1 MKTKINPR
9 FIILLLL
16 IVVAVAMRFIT
27 ELKYSTLINFTPI
40 GAVALFGGAYFSNRW
55 KAILIP
61 LLSLFISDLLI
72 NTLYY
77 NGQFGIMY
85 DGWYLVYGSFVLMV
99 FSGAWIIKK
108 VNIKNVLLA
117 SVVVSIAHWV
127 ITDFGVW
134 LGTCTDITTGQ
145 LYTKDIQGLI
155 KCYTL
160 ALPYMKSFFLGTICY
175 STIMFGAFELAQRK
189 YPVLAVK

>member
-9 FIILLLL
+9 FIVLLLL

-27 ELKYSTLINFTPI
+27 ELKYSTMINFTPI
-40 GAVALFGGAYFSNRW
+40 GAIALFGGAYFSDRW

-72 NTLYY
+72 NTFYY
-77 NGQFGIMY
+77 DGRFGIMY
-85 DGWYLVYGSFVLMV
+85 DGWYWVYGSFILMV
-99 FSGAWIIKK
+99 FFGAWIIKQVSVK
-108 VNIKNVLLA
+108 TVLLA
-117 SVVVSIAHWV
+117 SVAASIAHWL
-127 ITDFGVW
+127 ISDFGVF
-134 LGTCTDITTGQ
+134 LGSCTDITTGQ
-145 LYTKDIQGLI
+145 LYTKDIAGLV

-175 STIMFGAFELAQRK
+175 SAIMFGAFELAKRK
-189 YPVLAVK
+189 YPVLALK